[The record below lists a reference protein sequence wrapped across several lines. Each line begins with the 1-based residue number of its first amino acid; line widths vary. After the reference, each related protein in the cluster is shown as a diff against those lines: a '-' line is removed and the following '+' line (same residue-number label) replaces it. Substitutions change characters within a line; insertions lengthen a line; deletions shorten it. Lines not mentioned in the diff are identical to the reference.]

1 MQFGLKL
8 TLIAK
13 AVLISAALHPVLAA
27 QAPPPVALTGEV
39 RSNEEGPMEGVLVS
53 AKKAG
58 STVTITVVSDA
69 QGHYSFPRTKLD
81 PGSYLLRIRASGYE
95 LNDPGFVEVT
105 AQKKAQVD
113 LRLRKTLDLA
123 AQLTNAEWL

>member
-13 AVLISAALHPVLAA
+13 AVLISAALQPVLAA
-27 QAPPPVALTGEV
+27 QAPAPVALTGEV

-58 STVTITVVSDA
+58 STITITVVSDA

-81 PGSYLLRIRASGYE
+81 PGSYLLKIRAVGYE
-95 LNDPGFVEVT
+95 LNDACFVEVT
-105 AQKKAQVD
+105 AQNNAQVD
-113 LRLRKTLDLA
+113 LSLHEALNLA
-123 AQLTNAEWL
+123 VKLPKA